1 MRARVWIDLLTINL
15 LTLLLIIAIVAFPS
29 NVLRIILGIP
39 LVIFS
44 PGYVLMTALF
54 PRKESMENV
63 QRVALSLGMSIA
75 VVPLIGLI
83 LNYTS
88 WGITLESVLGST
100 AAFIVIM
107 SVIAWVRRIQYPEG
121 ERFGIWFHLNM
132 SGLGKGIWD
141 KTLTVVLAASVL
153 GAIVAAGYAI
163 ATPEDGEKFTE
174 FYILGPYGEAAD
186 YPRSVTVGRKV
197 EVNAGIVNHENETVS
212 YRLVVTLD
220 GVIQTEIGP
229 ILLAED
235 EVWEQVVGFTPTQPG
250 ESQEVEFL
258 LYEQGETEHYQRA
271 LRLWIDVD
279 SN

>member
-1 MRARVWIDLLTINL
+1 MRSKTWTDLITINL

-39 LVIFS
+39 FVIFF

-83 LNYTS
+83 LNYAS

-100 AAFIVIM
+100 AAFIVVM
-107 SVIAWVRRIQYPEG
+107 SVITWVRRIQYPEG
-121 ERFGIWFHLNM
+121 ERFGIWFHLSM
-132 SGLGKGIWD
+132 YGLGKGIWD

-153 GAIVAAGYAI
+153 GAMVAAGYAI

-174 FYILGPYGEAAD
+174 LYIQM
-186 YPRSVTVGRKV
+186 V
-197 EVNAGIVNHENETVS
+197 
-212 YRLVVTLD
+212 
-220 GVIQTEIGP
+220 
-229 ILLAED
+229 
-235 EVWEQVVGFTPTQPG
+235 
-250 ESQEVEFL
+250 
-258 LYEQGETEHYQRA
+258 
-271 LRLWIDVD
+271 
-279 SN
+279 